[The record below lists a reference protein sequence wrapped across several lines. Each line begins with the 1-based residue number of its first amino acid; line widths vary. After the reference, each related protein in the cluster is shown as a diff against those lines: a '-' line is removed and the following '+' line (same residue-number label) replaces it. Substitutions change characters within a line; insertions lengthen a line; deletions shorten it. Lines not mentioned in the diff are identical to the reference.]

1 LLYNEVVFKL
11 IWGDNMNFSAKIFS
25 ELSLIELYEI
35 IKSRS
40 EIFLLEQ
47 NIICQDLDDI
57 DYRSIHCFFFDGK
70 RIRAYLRAFCSEE
83 DVVTIGRVLTLEHGK
98 GLGSEL
104 MQRSIQ
110 EIQKRFE
117 CKKISVHAQKQ
128 AVEFYKKTGFHVVSD
143 EFLEE
148 GVVHVTMEMD
158 I

>member
-1 LLYNEVVFKL
+1 
-11 IWGDNMNFSAKIFS
+11 MNFIVKSFS

-47 NIICQDLDDI
+47 NIICQDLDDT
-57 DYRSIHCFFFDGK
+57 DYSSIHCFFFVSK
-70 RIRAYLRAFCSEE
+70 RVTAYLRAFCSDK

-104 MQRSIQ
+104 MKRSIE
-110 EIQKRFE
+110 EIRRRFM
-117 CKKISVHAQKQ
+117 CKKISIHAQKQ
-128 AVEFYKKTGFHVVSD
+128 AVEFYKKLGFYIVSD

-148 GVVHVTMEMD
+148 GVVHVTMEME

>member
-1 LLYNEVVFKL
+1 
-11 IWGDNMNFSAKIFS
+11 MNFSAKSFS
-25 ELSLIELYEI
+25 ELSLTELYEI

-47 NIICQDLDDI
+47 NIICQDLDDV
-57 DYRSIHCFFFDGK
+57 DYKSLHCFFSDNK
-70 RIRAYLRAFCSEE
+70 RVRAYLRAFPSER

-104 MQRSIQ
+104 MKRSIK
-110 EIQKRFE
+110 EIQKHFI

-128 AVEFYKKTGFHVVSD
+128 AIEFYKKTGFHVVSD

-148 GVVHVTMEMD
+148 GIVHITMEMEL
-158 I
+158 

>member
-1 LLYNEVVFKL
+1 
-11 IWGDNMNFSAKIFS
+11 MNFIVKSFS

-57 DYRSIHCFFFDGK
+57 DYNSIHCFFFDGK
-70 RIRAYLRAFCSEE
+70 RVKAYLRAFCSDK

-104 MQRSIQ
+104 MKRSIE
-110 EIQKRFE
+110 EIRKRFI
-117 CKKISVHAQKQ
+117 CKKISIHAQKQ
-128 AVEFYKKTGFHVVSD
+128 AVEFYKKIGFYIVSD

-148 GVVHVTMEMD
+148 GVIHVTMEMNTTNNS
-158 I
+158 